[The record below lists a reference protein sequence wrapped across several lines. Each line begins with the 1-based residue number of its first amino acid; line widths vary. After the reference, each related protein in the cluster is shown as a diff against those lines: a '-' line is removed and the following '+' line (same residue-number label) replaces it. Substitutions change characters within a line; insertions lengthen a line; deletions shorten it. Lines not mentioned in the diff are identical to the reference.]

1 MESRSGNA
9 MKRAALVAML
19 ALAATGVFAQGACH
33 EEGEFATFFRHFSDD
48 VTFQKARLPASI
60 RYGAWRAADGKRE
73 FKWKELSRDEVLTSP
88 SGRVLPTTADQAKMF
103 VVKTSQPRDGRVDVN
118 VVRDESDSFDS
129 TFSFR
134 NVNGCW
140 MLYEIRDNYIDDSGI

>member
-9 MKRAALVAML
+9 VKRAALTATL
-19 ALAATGVFAQGACH
+19 ALVATDVFAQGSCH
-33 EEGEFATFFRHFSDD
+33 EEGDFANFFRRFSDD
-48 VTFQKARLPASI
+48 VTFQKARLPASV
-60 RYGAWRAADGKRE
+60 RYGAWWAAGDKRE
-73 FKWKELSRDEVLTSP
+73 FQWKERSREELLTSP
-88 SGRVLPTTADQAKMF
+88 SGRVVPTTADQAKLF

-134 NVNGCW
+134 IVNGCW
-140 MLYEIRDNYIDDSGI
+140 VLDEIRDNYLDDSRI